1 LTGNKKK
8 EIEMKKAGELYILNP
23 NAKYNN
29 SEHLH
34 IKRELCEGGHL
45 LRDATIDELES
56 FSSEDW
62 SSEEARICD
71 VCNVYYDHGYD

>member
-1 LTGNKKK
+1 MTCRLK
-8 EIEMKKAGELYILNP
+8 EIEMKKAGELYILNS

-29 SEHLH
+29 SEHLY
-34 IKRELCEGGHL
+34 IKRELCEKGHL